1 MCGFT
6 FIINHKN
13 QSFKNKNKFF
23 LEALKNRGNDSWG
36 EYHDEDIS
44 FFFSKAFNYRS

>member
-23 LEALKNRGNDSWG
+23 LDALRNRGNDSTG
-36 EYHDEDIS
+36 EHHMMMIYQY
-44 FFFSKAFNYRS
+44 FSKDYL